1 VVAAVVVAAVV
12 VPPMDGFHKVAGA
25 IASSIATFRGP
36 VRRSRYPAIDV
47 RQLSVACFRSAAVIV
62 TCVSFSASAKV
73 AAVMSGP
80 AAGSVP
86 NADGAPGVALPG
98 VALPDAGEP

>member
-1 VVAAVVVAAVV
+1 MGKALPACKE
-12 VPPMDGFHKVAGA
+12 GGG
-25 IASSIATFRGP
+25 RGP

-86 NADGAPGVALPG
+86 NADGAPGVALLPG